1 MVDLNA
7 IDFEQTNNLMKR
19 LERLKD
25 PRKPRGIRH
34 NVTST
39 LAVDICAILSG
50 SRSFVA
56 IGEWAGDSINHF
68 LMINFNWISLF

>member
-7 IDFEQTNNLMKR
+7 MDLEQTNNLMKR

-39 LAVDICAILSG
+39 LAVAICAILSDRG
-50 SRSFVA
+50 V
-56 IGEWAGDSINHF
+56 
-68 LMINFNWISLF
+68 L